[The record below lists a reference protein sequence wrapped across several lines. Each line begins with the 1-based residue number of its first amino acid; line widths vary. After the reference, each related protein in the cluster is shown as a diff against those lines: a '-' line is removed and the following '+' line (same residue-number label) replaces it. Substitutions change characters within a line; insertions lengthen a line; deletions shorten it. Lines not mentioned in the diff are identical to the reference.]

1 MSETTLIA
9 LALVIFGWSVG
20 SEWFAERN
28 LSGPLLFLGAGLLL
42 ANPSWGVVSVDVESA
57 TVHHLAEITLALLL
71 FADASAV
78 PLAAA
83 RRDLPLTARLLGLG
97 LPLTIALGIAMA
109 LVLFPSLPV
118 ALAGLVAASLAP
130 TDAALSASV
139 IADERLPLRV
149 RRVLNVE
156 SGLNDGIATPVVTFC
171 IASAA
176 TALGVVA
183 HTYDSGVGAFG
194 ELAIGVA
201 TGGLLALVGGG
212 VVRITHARGWMDHG
226 SRRLATL
233 ALAVMAF
240 LIAGEVGGNPFVS
253 AFIGGLVFGAS
264 ARADAPAAV
273 ELTEL
278 TGTLLSLVLWFI
290 FGAGFV
296 VPAFEEIDLR
306 TALYAILSL
315 TVVRMVPVAISL
327 LGSGTSRQ
335 ATAFVGWFGPR
346 GLASVVFG
354 LLIVE
359 ELPTDDPGVQT
370 VLAVIVLTVLLSVL
384 AHGVS
389 GRPLSRWMAGQ
400 AEPDARSGEVA
411 TRPRAPFGQAP
422 TAD

>member
-1 MSETTLIA
+1 MSATTLIA
-9 LALVIFGWSVG
+9 LALVVFGWSVG

-97 LPLTIALGIAMA
+97 LPLTFALGIAVA
-109 LVLFPSLPV
+109 LVVFPSLPV
-118 ALAGLVAASLAP
+118 ALAGLIAASLAP
-130 TDAALSASV
+130 TDAALSASL

-176 TALGVVA
+176 TALGVVG

-194 ELAIGVA
+194 ELAIGIA
-201 TGGLLALVGGG
+201 TGALLALVGGG

-240 LIAGEVGGNPFVS
+240 LIAGEVGGNPFVA

-273 ELTEL
+273 ELTDL

-315 TVVRMVPVAISL
+315 TVVRMLPVAISL
-327 LGSGTSRQ
+327 LGSGSDRRT
-335 ATAFVGWFGPR
+335 TAFIGWFGPR
-346 GLASVVFG
+346 GLASVVFA
-354 LLIVE
+354 LLAVE
-359 ELPTDDPGVQT
+359 ELGAPEGE
-370 VLAVIVLTVLLSVL
+370 LAIAVHTIAITIVCSVV
-384 AHGVS
+384 AHGVTARPFAS
-389 GRPLSRWMAGQ
+389 RYIETLAPGGRP
-400 AEPDARSGEVA
+400 A
-411 TRPRAPFGQAP
+411 TP
-422 TAD
+422 